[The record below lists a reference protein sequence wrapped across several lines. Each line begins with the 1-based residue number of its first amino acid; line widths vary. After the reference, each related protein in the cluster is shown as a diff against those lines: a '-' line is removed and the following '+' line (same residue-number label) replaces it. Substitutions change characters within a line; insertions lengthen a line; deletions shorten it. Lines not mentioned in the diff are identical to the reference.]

1 MSRDLSTAAAPD
13 RSRRPPPGPL
23 RPYHF
28 PPIHRRELAN
38 GLGVV
43 VAEVRSFPVVT
54 VGLLL
59 PSGALADPVGRE
71 GVASLTAGMLES
83 GAGGRDAGELARA
96 VDSLGLS
103 LETWASWDVSEA
115 SFTALKARVDDGMGI
130 LADLVLRPTFPQAE
144 VERLRAQRLT
154 GLAQSRAEAG
164 TLAGEVV
171 GLYVFGPGS
180 PFGRPMGGTAS
191 SVAALTRDDVAAFHE
206 ARYRPRGA
214 TLFAAGDISIDELA
228 ALAERHFGEWS
239 GAPSSYSPGDVRA
252 EHEHTRIVVA
262 DRPGSVQSALRIAH
276 PAPTRS
282 TPSYFPLT
290 VMNTVLGG
298 MFSSRINMNL
308 RERLGYTYG
317 AHSIF
322 ALRRTSGQFTVST
335 AVQTEVTAPSVAEVL
350 RDMRELREAPVADA
364 ELADALSF
372 LSGSFPLPMQ
382 TTEGL
387 AGKLETLI
395 VHGLPDDY
403 FDHYRES
410 MMAVGA
416 GDVLAAAR
424 AHLWPDRAVV
434 VVAGDG
440 ARVAPEL
447 EALGEGPVEVVD
459 PASILS

>member
-1 MSRDLSTAAAPD
+1 MSRSPQAAMPD
-13 RSRRPPPGPL
+13 RSRRPAPGAL

-28 PPIHRRELAN
+28 PPIRRRELAN
-38 GLGVV
+38 GLRLV
-43 VAEVRSFPVVT
+43 VAELRSFPVVT
-54 VGLLL
+54 VGLMV
-59 PSGALADPVGRE
+59 PCGALADPPGRE

-83 GAGGRDAGELARA
+83 GAGGRDAGEIARA
-96 VDSLGLS
+96 VDRLGLS

-115 SFTALKARVDDGMGI
+115 SFTALRARMDEGMAI
-130 LADLVLRPTFPQAE
+130 LADLVLRPAFPEAE

-164 TLAGEVV
+164 SLAGEVTS
-171 GLYVFGPGS
+171 LYVFGKGS
-180 PFGRPMGGTAS
+180 PFGRPMAGTAA
-191 SVAALTRDDVAAFHE
+191 SVATLTRDDVVRFHQ
-206 ARYRPRGA
+206 ARYRPQGA
-214 TLFAAGDISIDELA
+214 TLFAAGDVSIDELA
-228 ALAERHFGEWS
+228 PLAERYFGAWS
-239 GAPSSYSPGDVRA
+239 GAPQVDVPVDARA
-252 EHEHTRIVVA
+252 QHARTRIVVA
-262 DRPGSVQSALRIAH
+262 DRPGSVQSALRVSH
-276 PAPTRS
+276 QAPTRA
-282 TPSYFPLT
+282 TPDYFPLT
-290 VMNTVLGG
+290 VLNSVLGG
-298 MFSSRINMNL
+298 TFSSRINMNL

-317 AHSIF
+317 AHSLF
-322 ALRRTSGQFTVST
+322 ALRRTSGQFSVST
-335 AVQTEVTAPSVAEVL
+335 AVQTEVTAPSVAEIL
-350 RDMRELREAPVADA
+350 RDIREMREAPVTDA

-410 MMAVGA
+410 IMAVGA
-416 GDVLAAAR
+416 EDVLAAAR
-424 AHLWPDRAVV
+424 RLLHPDRAVV

-459 PASILS
+459 PASVLV